1 MTVFGS
7 MKVIAVGRQDGNG
20 IFGDAVETQK
30 AWVAEKESK
39 RQGQV
44 EVPC

>member
-7 MKVIAVGRQDGNG
+7 MKAIAVGQQDGNG
-20 IFGDAVETQK
+20 IFGDAIEMRK

-39 RQGQV
+39 R
-44 EVPC
+44 